1 MVSKPVY
8 REQSEAL
15 LSDQGVPSEH
25 RLLVD
30 YAATTGPGK
39 PTSDADTL
47 GFRASDAVPP
57 ARLDTSVRTLP
68 PRLPSRNMV
77 LSLA

>member
-15 LSDQGVPSEH
+15 LSDQGVPSNTDCSSITRPPLGLESLH
-25 RLLVD
+25 RMR
-30 YAATTGPGK
+30 
-39 PTSDADTL
+39 TL
-47 GFRASDAVPP
+47 SASELRMQFHWP
-57 ARLDTSVRTLP
+57 RLDTSVRTLP
-68 PRLPSRNMV
+68 PHLPSRNMV